1 MKVNKIS
8 YLTSC
13 MGRVH
18 HLKQTFIQ
26 NIKDAENSDI
36 EIEFVLLNWNSNDG
50 LNDWFFKVVVPEV
63 SQQKDL
69 DENNCIG
76 IKNSKNKIKYLRTK
90 KQKYFHMSQTK
101 NITAK
106 NSSGNILCW
115 VDADNYITNGFTD
128 HILSVAESPEV
139 NSLLLRPES
148 GSDSAGKIVIDRES
162 FFSVNGYDESMY
174 GWGFE
179 DDDFRSRV
187 QKSNKN
193 IHFETYPLC
202 FSKSL
207 QHGTAERIQNYD
219 LENTS
224 GGLCRDRNLEISKIN
239 LSKNIY
245 TANSGKSWG
254 DIHQLL

>member
-1 MKVNKIS
+1 
-8 YLTSC
+8 

-26 NIKDAENSDI
+26 NIKDAGHSDI
-36 EIEFVLLNWNSNDG
+36 EIEFVLLDWNSSDG
-50 LNDWFFKVVVPEV
+50 LNDWFFEIVIPEV

-69 DENNCIG
+69 DENNCID

-106 NSSGNILCW
+106 NSSGDILCW

-128 HILSVAESPEV
+128 YILSVAISPEV
-139 NSLLLRPES
+139 SSLLLRPQS

-162 FFSVNGYDESMY
+162 FLSVNGYDESMY

-187 QKSNKN
+187 KKINKD
-193 IHFETYPLC
+193 IYFETYPLR
-202 FSKSL
+202 FSRSL

-219 LENTS
+219 LRS
-224 GGLCRDRNLEISKIN
+224 APGGLSRDRNLEISKIN

-245 TANSGKSWG
+245 IANSGRSWG
-254 DIHQLL
+254 DINQLL